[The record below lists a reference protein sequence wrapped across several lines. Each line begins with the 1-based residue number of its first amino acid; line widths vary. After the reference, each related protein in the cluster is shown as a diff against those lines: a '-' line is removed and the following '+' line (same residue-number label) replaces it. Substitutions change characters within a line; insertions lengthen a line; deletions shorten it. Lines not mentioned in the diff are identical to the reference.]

1 MIAGAGV
8 GGAAVGGAAGL
19 AGGAILVAGGTIAI
33 GVGISQIDQIPSDS
47 GAFRE
52 STVST
57 LETISLTSAYP
68 VTISTGVYPVT
79 ISTGVIDVNIT
90 VIGPNGIVNSVSTMA
105 SDTNTTISTDPK
117 EGNINKSSDVSTST
131 TRIGHWANELQ
142 RKVQLGVDLLL
153 DFIKK
158 TINK

>member
-1 MIAGAGV
+1 VIAGAGV

-57 LETISLTSAYP
+57 LETISLTSA
-68 VTISTGVYPVT
+68 YPVT